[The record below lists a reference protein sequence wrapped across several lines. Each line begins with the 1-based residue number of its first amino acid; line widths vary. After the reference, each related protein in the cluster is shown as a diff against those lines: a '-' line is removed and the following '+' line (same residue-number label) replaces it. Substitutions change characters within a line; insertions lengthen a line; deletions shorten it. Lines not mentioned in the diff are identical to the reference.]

1 MVECGG
7 LENRLPGNPGYE
19 GSNPSSSARSF
30 SQLEVKMEKPQDNVK
45 PKETVEAKWRLRAFR
60 AWAIVGV
67 CIIIGIL
74 LYIAGIIW
82 QAVAVLIVTAL
93 LVFLL
98 HGFVNRLE
106 RHGIPRWGG
115 TTIAFLLIIAV
126 IIACFM
132 VLIPAVVS
140 QLTSFTQQLPRYLA
154 QIQDF
159 VTKASSST
167 QLLDGESINALLT
180 QAATFVRQQAGALA
194 SGLAN
199 GVMGGIVSVGNII
212 LITFISFICS
222 FWILLDLPVLSR
234 EVRGLVDDKYQDDI
248 DVVTNAFGTAVYGWA
263 KSTLLCALITGVASW
278 LCFLILGIPYSVVLG
293 FLCGILY
300 FVPYIGPMVS
310 CAIVAIIAL
319 FVSPLVCIISIVVN
333 MVINNVIGNIVSPKL
348 MKSSVN
354 VYPALILIAILVG
367 SALGGIPGMLL
378 SIPVIGALQGI
389 FIAYFELITG
399 KKIATEDGALFQL
412 PKPKKSRK
420 RPKFVEKLESELHHK
435 KDSETNVNAKAPDA
449 EKDAEEQK

>member
-1 MVECGG
+1 M
-7 LENRLPGNPGYE
+7 NNPMDTE
-19 GSNPSSSARSF
+19 PN
-30 SQLEVKMEKPQDNVK
+30 
-45 PKETVEAKWRLRAFR
+45 ETVEAKWRLRAFK
-60 AWAIVGV
+60 AWAIVGI

-82 QAVAVLIVTAL
+82 QAVAVVIVTAL

-98 HGFVNRLE
+98 HGFVNKLQ

-126 IIACFM
+126 IIGCIMA
-132 VLIPAVVS
+132 VIPALVS
-140 QLTSFTQQLPRYLA
+140 QLTSFSQQLPTYLSE
-154 QIQDF
+154 IQVF
-159 VTKASSST
+159 ITSTSASST
-167 QLLDGESINALLT
+167 LVDGESINQL
-180 QAATFVRQQAGALA
+180 VRQVGSFIRDQAGSLA

-199 GVMGGIVSVGNII
+199 GVMGGIVSAGNVI

-234 EVRGLVDDKYQDDI
+234 EVRGLVPDKYHDDI

-263 KSTLLCALITGVASW
+263 KSTILCALITGVASW
-278 LCFLILGIPYSVVLG
+278 LAFLILGIPYSVVLG

-310 CAIVAIIAL
+310 CAVVAIIAL

-333 MVINNVIGNIVSPKL
+333 MVINNVIGNIISPKL

-354 VYPALILIAILVG
+354 VYPALILVAILVG

-378 SIPVIGALQGI
+378 SIPIVGALQGI
-389 FIAYFELITG
+389 FIAYYELITG
-399 KKIATEDGALFQL
+399 KKIATADGVLFQL
-412 PKPKKSRK
+412 PKPKKGHTM
-420 RPKFVEKLESELHHK
+420 PKLIKDIEGDLHH
-435 KDSETNVNAKAPDA
+435 
-449 EKDAEEQK
+449 EKDKKTSEDNVPSGGDDDSAKQDTGDNNPQ

>member
-1 MVECGG
+1 M
-7 LENRLPGNPGYE
+7 
-19 GSNPSSSARSF
+19 SSDPDTT
-30 SQLEVKMEKPQDNVK
+30 EPTG
-45 PKETVEAKWRLRAFR
+45 TVEAKWRLRAYR
-60 AWAIVGV
+60 TWSIVGI
-67 CIIIGIL
+67 CIIIGII

-140 QLTSFTQQLPRYLA
+140 QLTSFTQQLPKYLA

-167 QLLDGESINALLT
+167 QFLDGESINALLT
-180 QAATFVRQQAGALA
+180 QAVSFIRQQAGALA

-199 GVMGGIVSVGNII
+199 GVMGGIVSVGNVI
-212 LITFISFICS
+212 LVTFISFICS

-293 FLCGILY
+293 FLCSILY

-333 MVINNVIGNIVSPKL
+333 MVINNVIGNIISPKL

-354 VYPALILIAILVG
+354 VYPALILVAILVG

-389 FIAYFELITG
+389 FIAYYELITG
-399 KKIATEDGALFQL
+399 KKIATEDGVLFQL

-420 RPKFVEKLESELHHK
+420 MPRFIRDLEGGPHREEEEVSGSDHG
-435 KDSETNVNAKAPDA
+435 SSPQDA
-449 EKDAEEQK
+449 GEHDEGERK

>member
-30 SQLEVKMEKPQDNVK
+30 SQLEAKMEKPQDNVK

-167 QLLDGESINALLT
+167 QLLDGEGINALLT

-319 FVSPLVCIISIVVN
+319 IVSPLVCIISIVVN

-449 EKDAEEQK
+449 EEDAEEQK

>member
-1 MVECGG
+1 M
-7 LENRLPGNPGYE
+7 
-19 GSNPSSSARSF
+19 SSDPDTT
-30 SQLEVKMEKPQDNVK
+30 EPTG
-45 PKETVEAKWRLRAFR
+45 TVEAKWRLRAYR
-60 AWAIVGV
+60 TWSIVGI
-67 CIIIGIL
+67 CIIIGII

-106 RHGIPRWGG
+106 RHGIPRWVG

-132 VLIPAVVS
+132 VLIPAVGL
-140 QLTSFTQQLPRYLA
+140 QLTSFTQQLPKYLA

-167 QLLDGESINALLT
+167 QFLDGESINALLT
-180 QAATFVRQQAGALA
+180 QAVSFIRQQAGALA

-199 GVMGGIVSVGNII
+199 GVMGGIVSVGNVI
-212 LITFISFICS
+212 LVTFISFICS

-333 MVINNVIGNIVSPKL
+333 MVINNVIGNIISPKL

-354 VYPALILIAILVG
+354 VYPALILVAILVG

-389 FIAYFELITG
+389 FIAYYELITG
-399 KKIATEDGALFQL
+399 KKIATEDGVLFQL

-420 RPKFVEKLESELHHK
+420 MPRFIRDLEGGPHREEEEVSGSDH
-435 KDSETNVNAKAPDA
+435 DA
-449 EKDAEEQK
+449 SPQDTGEHDEGERLSLIHI